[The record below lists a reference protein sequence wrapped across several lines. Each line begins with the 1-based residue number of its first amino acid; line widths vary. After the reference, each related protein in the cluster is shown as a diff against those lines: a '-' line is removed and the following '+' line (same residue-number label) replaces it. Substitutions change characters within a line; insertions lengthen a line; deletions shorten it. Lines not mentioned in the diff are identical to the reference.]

1 MFKGQKAKDT
11 PKNVQ
16 EKSSGSE
23 YTMKERIDFTQTVLF
38 KEFIKVSNGQLK
50 GSFNLSE
57 LITKFR
63 FQVDAV
69 SSNGIYGLNIAQFST
84 SKDFY
89 IHAEM
94 PFTLTAGDK
103 VNIPITISN
112 NLNKPVNVKLFPSTS
127 AETEFLT
134 ASIEK

>member
-1 MFKGQKAKDT
+1 MTKAAPEYDGNNAEELVFKGKKVDEK

-16 EKSSGSE
+16 EKSSSSE

-63 FQVDAV
+63 F
-69 SSNGIYGLNIAQFST
+69 
-84 SKDFY
+84 
-89 IHAEM
+89 
-94 PFTLTAGDK
+94 
-103 VNIPITISN
+103 
-112 NLNKPVNVKLFPSTS
+112 
-127 AETEFLT
+127 
-134 ASIEK
+134 

>member
-1 MFKGQKAKDT
+1 M
-11 PKNVQ
+11 
-16 EKSSGSE
+16 
-23 YTMKERIDFTQTVLF
+23 
-38 KEFIKVSNGQLK
+38 
-50 GSFNLSE
+50 
-57 LITKFR
+57 
-63 FQVDAV
+63 DAV

>member
-1 MFKGQKAKDT
+1 
-11 PKNVQ
+11 
-16 EKSSGSE
+16 
-23 YTMKERIDFTQTVLF
+23 
-38 KEFIKVSNGQLK
+38 
-50 GSFNLSE
+50 
-57 LITKFR
+57 
-63 FQVDAV
+63 
-69 SSNGIYGLNIAQFST
+69 
-84 SKDFY
+84 
-89 IHAEM
+89 M